1 MTIKVSIGEAL
12 DKATILDIK
21 LKMIQDVEKLV
32 NINKEFRL
40 IRKSLLENYGIDET
54 NPYYQALLEIN
65 VELWGIEDE
74 IRFLDRV
81 GDFGLEFIKLA
92 QSVYKLNDERA
103 AIKKEINIY
112 YNSELTEEKSYKNL
126 L

>member
-21 LKMIQDVEKLV
+21 LKMIQDVEKLA

-54 NPYYQALLEIN
+54 NSYYLALLEIN

-92 QSVYKLNDERA
+92 QSVYRLNDERA
-103 AIKKEINIY
+103 ALKKEINIY

>member
-21 LKMIQDVEKLV
+21 LKMIQDVEKLA

-54 NPYYQALLEIN
+54 NPYYLALLEIN

-92 QSVYKLNDERA
+92 QSVYRLNDERA

>member
-1 MTIKVSIGEAL
+1 MTIKVSVGEAL

-40 IRKSLLENYGIDET
+40 VRKSLLENYGIDET
-54 NPYYQALLEIN
+54 NEYYQALLEIN
-65 VELWGIEDE
+65 VELWGVEDE

>member
-54 NPYYQALLEIN
+54 NPYYLALLEIN

>member
-21 LKMIQDVEKLV
+21 LKMIQDVEKLA

-54 NPYYQALLEIN
+54 NPYYLALLEIN

>member
-32 NINKEFRL
+32 NINKEFRI

-54 NPYYQALLEIN
+54 NSYYLALLEIN

-92 QSVYKLNDERA
+92 QSVYRLNDERA

-112 YNSELTEEKSYKNL
+112 YNSELIEEKSYKNL